1 MRNLVVISTEKLFLL
16 RRGISL
22 SFRQRSCFY
31 FDEESLCHSDREVV
45 FASTRNRVVIPTG
58 KDPSVA
64 KSSFR
69 MTVAF
74 CHSDREVVFA
84 STRNLYVFRQAKILQ
99 SRKAPSEWQWLIV
112 IPTLREISLPLYVMV
127 SLLKFRLMI
136 CL

>member
-45 FASTRNRVVIPTG
+45 LASMRNLVVIPTEKLFLLRRG
-58 KDPSVA
+58 IYLSFRHREVVFTSTRNLLVIPTVKDSSVA

-74 CHSDREVVFA
+74 CHPMFVYMM
-84 STRNLYVFRQAKILQ
+84 NK
-99 SRKAPSEWQWLIV
+99 V
-112 IPTLREISLPLYVMV
+112 INS
-127 SLLKFRLMI
+127 
-136 CL
+136 